1 MEKLV
6 CVPDFEAAAFK
17 LLDNNALQYYKS
29 GADDEFTLK
38 DNKEAFKR
46 WIIRP
51 RMLRDVSQRTITTTV
66 LGKSVAFPIGVSP
79 TAMQKLSH
87 PEGECANAR
96 AAAEMGTIYIL
107 STISTSSLEEVAA
120 AAPNGRRWF
129 QLYVFKDRNVST
141 DLIRRAEAAGYE
153 ALVLTVDAPLFGKRR
168 SNIRDNFHL
177 PNHLRLANFDIG
189 STNSNALNIRKDF
202 VSAMTHIDALMDQ
215 SLTWEDVK
223 WLKRVTRLPIIV
235 KGILTAEDAEIAIQ
249 YGVSGVFVSNHGARQ
264 LDTVLSSIDAL
275 PEIVKQVAGRCEV
288 YLDGGVSTG
297 SDAFK
302 AIALGAKMA
311 FLGRPLLWGL
321 TLGGQAGAKKVLQI
335 MKDEF
340 DLTMALSGAATVDK
354 ITEDFLFR
362 QLTSRL

>member
-1 MEKLV
+1 
-6 CVPDFEAAAFK
+6 
-17 LLDNNALQYYKS
+17 
-29 GADDEFTLK
+29 
-38 DNKEAFKR
+38 
-46 WIIRP
+46 
-51 RMLRDVSQRTITTTV
+51 
-66 LGKSVAFPIGVSP
+66 
-79 TAMQKLSH
+79 
-87 PEGECANAR
+87 
-96 AAAEMGTIYIL
+96 
-107 STISTSSLEEVAA
+107 
-120 AAPNGRRWF
+120 
-129 QLYVFKDRNVST
+129 
-141 DLIRRAEAAGYE
+141 
-153 ALVLTVDAPLFGKRR
+153 
-168 SNIRDNFHL
+168 
-177 PNHLRLANFDIG
+177 
-189 STNSNALNIRKDF
+189 
-202 VSAMTHIDALMDQ
+202 
-215 SLTWEDVK
+215 LTWEDVK